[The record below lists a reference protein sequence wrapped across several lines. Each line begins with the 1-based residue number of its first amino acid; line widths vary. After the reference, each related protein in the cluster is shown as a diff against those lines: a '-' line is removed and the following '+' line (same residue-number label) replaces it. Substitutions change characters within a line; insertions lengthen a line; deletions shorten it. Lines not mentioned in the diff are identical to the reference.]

1 MLCNKEKELLN
12 LEAHIRKYL
21 PMQKRIQTI
30 IFLLLTFLKVSAQQ
44 FETIPKDVF
53 SGMKPLTFKNI
64 LCTDKGSVL
73 ITNSIGVAEEDR
85 MQIQVIFNNGNATD
99 EKGKQMYFGK
109 NSNIF
114 KDIYELSEGI
124 KLICKGPGNVIY
136 VVSENNNFGFINYNE
151 GNGIGFA
158 PFNFPSSANQH
169 IEIERIWMDN
179 KGTLF
184 VAANTDTIYSVTDAN
199 KIYKFN
205 TDDKAFGYMSGLD
218 KDSNFVVTI
227 GARAVKKFNLGAG
240 IIPFSFSQD
249 QDDDR
254 TLLIGT
260 NKGLYAYDKKTGQ
273 YANYFKPPEA
283 GTLTITDIQ
292 PETSGTII
300 WFCTLEKGMG
310 RFNELSHTI
319 QYYPYPKKNTSNN
332 TIYPINNFSKLTDNT
347 FIVAI
352 ADSVPAI
359 FNKETGKYI
368 FIDDSIFNHTENRTS
383 DIKVDASGNMFITK
397 GGGLYWSKTYV
408 KNNAKNFVTD
418 SSLFGPYITDITV
431 NGMAYKDLINSYRR
445 TDSLK
450 EINLKYNENSIQI
463 LYACRGIDP
472 DSLVF
477 KWKLDNFSRDWMQVP
492 FSVLNDKLNLLTF
505 DYLHPGKYLL
515 HIKAKSVHRDWLSNE
530 AELVINIQPPFWQTW
545 WFWATAI
552 ITISM
557 IVFVV
562 IKWRVK
568 AVRKQERIKAKYEK
582 ETLEL
587 EAKALRAQMN
597 PHFIFNCMNSIKAL
611 IQQKEEDRA
620 VNYLTTFSKLL
631 RTILHNC
638 DKREIT
644 LFDELETCRLYT
656 QLEEM
661 RFGKKL
667 CYSFQ
672 VEEGFDL
679 KSIMVPA
686 LIMQPFIENA
696 IWHGIMPVE
705 EGGKLSIVV
714 EKKNNVIYCIIDD
727 NGIGREMS
735 RQNKFKGESTHQSK
749 GVHLTQARLDL
760 DNLINERKA
769 SVEIIDKKDEHDKAT
784 GTTVILAFKEY

>member
-1 MLCNKEKELLN
+1 
-12 LEAHIRKYL
+12 
-21 PMQKRIQTI
+21 
-30 IFLLLTFLKVSAQQ
+30 
-44 FETIPKDVF
+44 
-53 SGMKPLTFKNI
+53 
-64 LCTDKGSVL
+64 
-73 ITNSIGVAEEDR
+73 
-85 MQIQVIFNNGNATD
+85 
-99 EKGKQMYFGK
+99 
-109 NSNIF
+109 
-114 KDIYELSEGI
+114 
-124 KLICKGPGNVIY
+124 
-136 VVSENNNFGFINYNE
+136 
-151 GNGIGFA
+151 
-158 PFNFPSSANQH
+158 
-169 IEIERIWMDN
+169 
-179 KGTLF
+179 
-184 VAANTDTIYSVTDAN
+184 
-199 KIYKFN
+199 
-205 TDDKAFGYMSGLD
+205 
-218 KDSNFVVTI
+218 
-227 GARAVKKFNLGAG
+227 
-240 IIPFSFSQD
+240 
-249 QDDDR
+249 
-254 TLLIGT
+254 
-260 NKGLYAYDKKTGQ
+260 
-273 YANYFKPPEA
+273 
-283 GTLTITDIQ
+283 
-292 PETSGTII
+292 
-300 WFCTLEKGMG
+300 
-310 RFNELSHTI
+310 
-319 QYYPYPKKNTSNN
+319 
-332 TIYPINNFSKLTDNT
+332 
-347 FIVAI
+347 
-352 ADSVPAI
+352 
-359 FNKETGKYI
+359 
-368 FIDDSIFNHTENRTS
+368 
-383 DIKVDASGNMFITK
+383 
-397 GGGLYWSKTYV
+397 
-408 KNNAKNFVTD
+408 
-418 SSLFGPYITDITV
+418 
-431 NGMAYKDLINSYRR
+431 
-445 TDSLK
+445 
-450 EINLKYNENSIQI
+450 
-463 LYACRGIDP
+463 
-472 DSLVF
+472 
-477 KWKLDNFSRDWMQVP
+477 
-492 FSVLNDKLNLLTF
+492 
-505 DYLHPGKYLL
+505 
-515 HIKAKSVHRDWLSNE
+515 
-530 AELVINIQPPFWQTW
+530 
-545 WFWATAI
+545 
-552 ITISM
+552 M